1 MKIIATLTEPSA
13 VAAFLRSIGVSPDP
27 PRFAPARPPP
37 SRTVDRTFS

>member
-1 MKIIATLTEPSA
+1 MKIIATLTEASG

-37 SRTVDRTFS
+37 RPPVAPAFP